1 MASPSACNCCRRKH
15 VSNSP
20 SPPPTPTSSLP
31 QILLRPSSSTRSIT
45 LHQFLPLHSSSLSET
60 EQILK
65 SKACTS
71 HSAHSDERFK
81 RLIKSRDCAAR
92 SRAKQQEFIYSLFLF
107 SFLLY
112 FVITPLTLFP
122 QAYQNQLE
130 TKLALLIKENS
141 TLRSQVEEMKIRL
154 KCGGAP
160 PKKHTLYRTS
170 TSPF

>member
-1 MASPSACNCCRRKH
+1 MASASTCNCCRRKH

-31 QILLRPSSSTRSIT
+31 QILSSSSSSSRNIT
-45 LHQFLPLHSSSLSET
+45 LHQFLPLHSSSHSET
-60 EQILK
+60 EQIFK

-71 HSAHSDERFK
+71 HSANSEERFK

-92 SRAKQQEFIYSLFLF
+92 SRAKQQ
-107 SFLLY
+107 
-112 FVITPLTLFP
+112 
-122 QAYQNQLE
+122 AYQNHLE
-130 TKLALLIKENS
+130 TKLALLIQENS
-141 TLRSQVEEMKIRL
+141 TLRTQVEEMKIRL

-160 PKKHTLYRTS
+160 PKKHSLYRTS

>member
-1 MASPSACNCCRRKH
+1 MASASACNCCRRKH

-31 QILLRPSSSTRSIT
+31 QILLPPSSSSYSSTRIIT

-92 SRAKQQEFIYSLFLF
+92 SRAKQQEFIYSLLFF

-112 FVITPLTLFP
+112 SVITPLTLFP
-122 QAYQNQLE
+122 HR
-130 TKLALLIKENS
+130 LIK
-141 TLRSQVEEMKIRL
+141 
-154 KCGGAP
+154 
-160 PKKHTLYRTS
+160 TS
-170 TSPF
+170 WKLNLPF

>member
-1 MASPSACNCCRRKH
+1 MASASACNCCRRKH

-31 QILLRPSSSTRSIT
+31 QILLPPSSSSYSSTRIIT

-92 SRAKQQEFIYSLFLF
+92 SRAKQQ
-107 SFLLY
+107 
-112 FVITPLTLFP
+112 
-122 QAYQNQLE
+122 AYQNQLE
-130 TKLALLIKENS
+130 TKLALLIQENS
-141 TLRSQVEEMKIRL
+141 TLRSQIEEMKIRL

-160 PKKHTLYRTS
+160 KKHSLYRTS